1 MRLAAMIAAPA
12 LAVAVLAAGPVA
24 AQVHHRH
31 HASLTPHRADAIRSQ
46 IEDLRAAV
54 KRHDRRD
61 RISEREATA
70 LRRDVADL
78 RDQFRAWKGNGLS
91 DREMTLLERRIAD
104 IRARLN
110 YERRDG
116 NRRPG

>member
-1 MRLAAMIAAPA
+1 MRLAAILSAPA
-12 LAVAVLAAGPVA
+12 LAAAALLATPA
-24 AQVHHRH
+24 AADDHRWH
-31 HASLTPHRADAIRSQ
+31 DGNRTPHRAEANRGQ
-46 IEDLRAAV
+46 TENPLEAV
-54 KRHDRRD
+54 GRNDRRD

-78 RDQFRAWKGNGLS
+78 RDQFRAWKRDGLS

-104 IRARLN
+104 IRARLR